1 MGFIVPSRKSK
12 NFYFLFIKVNFS
24 YCLCKKGETNESYIK
39 LHRFFAILGLL
50 NKPCKAVRLKRLENV
65 DKPILSGFL

>member
-1 MGFIVPSRKSK
+1 M
-12 NFYFLFIKVNFS
+12 KVNVS